1 MREILTHDPPPL
13 QTRIPTHE
21 PPPLHSRR
29 YRRMNLRP
37 LLKRLTVRNV
47 VIFRALQLGDMLCA
61 VPALRA
67 LRAALPCA
75 QITLVGLPWAQQFA
89 DRFSSY
95 IDGFIAFPGHAAL
108 PEQPVQRDQLI
119 GFYQSMHAQEFSLAL
134 QMHGDGRVTNGIVKG
149 FRARANAGFAA
160 SEATECDRLSYFP
173 YPDRGAEPLRLLNLV
188 SLLGAPPAGAQLEFP
203 LLPADWDELNGT
215 GLAVGLVPGSYMC
228 IHPGA
233 SVRDKC
239 WPPARFAQVADQ
251 LAFEFGLSTV
261 ITGSGKEAELAGEV
275 AARMRSPAINAA
287 APISIGAMAA
297 LMSGA
302 RLLIC
307 NDTGV
312 SHIAAGLRLKSVVVF
327 SKADIHRWAPLDRR
341 MHRSVW
347 DPNGDHADEVVKQA
361 RLLLA
366 GVPY

>member
-1 MREILTHDPPPL
+1 
-13 QTRIPTHE
+13 
-21 PPPLHSRR
+21 
-29 YRRMNLRP
+29 MNIRP
-37 LLKRLTVRNV
+37 LLKRLTVRSV
-47 VIFRALQLGDMLCA
+47 VVFRALQLGDMLCA

-75 QITLVGLPWAQQFA
+75 RITLVGLPWAQQFA
-89 DRFSSY
+89 DRFPTY
-95 IDGFIAFPGHAAL
+95 INSFSAFPGHIAL
-108 PEQPVQRDQLI
+108 PEQTVRRDQLI

-134 QMHGDGRVTNGIVKG
+134 QMHGDGSVTNGIVRS

-160 SEATECDRLSYFP
+160 SDAPECDGLCYFP
-173 YPDRGAEPLRLLNLV
+173 YPEGGAEPLRLLNLMAM
-188 SLLGAPPAGAQLEFP
+188 LGAPPAGAQLEFP
-203 LLPADWDELNGT
+203 LLAADWDELNGT
-215 GLAVGLVPGSYMC
+215 GMAVGLVPGSYMC

-251 LAFEFGLSTV
+251 LAFEFGLTTV
-261 ITGSGKEAELAGEV
+261 ITGSGKEAELASEV
-275 AARMRSPAINAA
+275 AALMKSPAINAA

-327 SKADIHRWAPLDRR
+327 SKAEIRRWAPLDQRL
-341 MHRSVW
+341 HRSIW
-347 DPNGDHADEVVKQA
+347 DPRGEHADEVVKQA

-366 GVPY
+366 GVAF